1 VEYKREI
8 ITRQVLCVIISR
20 AFVLICNLSTL
31 QVQKMSEPD
40 TRHAS
45 PSPAFVQALRQVL
58 RPVVRVMLAQGITF
72 PYLSELLKSLMVEV
86 ADQNFR
92 LDNKPPTDSRVSL
105 LTGVHRKDVNRLRS
119 AGPAADEK
127 MHSVVSLG
135 AQLVAQW
142 LGNPIYLDEQGQPK
156 PLPRYISEGGAT
168 SFEGLVMGVN
178 SDIRSR
184 VVLDEWTRLG
194 VVHLDDERRV
204 CLNTQAF
211 VPAKGFDEKAFYFG
225 HNLHDHAAAAAHNLL
240 GQEPP
245 FMERSVHYNGLS
257 AQTIAQLAA
266 QSKELGMQALLAVN
280 KTAMEREKID
290 AAGDTT
296 GQRMTFG
303 IYFYA
308 EPHQPEPVESAPPTG
323 ADDDTPS

>member
-1 VEYKREI
+1 
-8 ITRQVLCVIISR
+8 
-20 AFVLICNLSTL
+20 
-31 QVQKMSEPD
+31 MSQPD
-40 TRHAS
+40 THHAS

-58 RPVVRVMLAQGITF
+58 RPLVRVMLAQGITF

-92 LDNKPPTDSRVSL
+92 LDDKPPTDSRVSL

-119 AGPAADEK
+119 AGPVADEK
-127 MHSVVSLG
+127 IHSVVSLG

-142 LGNPIYLDEQGQPK
+142 LGNPLYLDEQGQPK
-156 PLPRYISEGGAT
+156 PLPRYISEGGVT

-245 FMERSVHYNGLS
+245 FMERSVHYSGLS
-257 AQTIAQLAA
+257 AETIEQLAA

-290 AAGDTT
+290 AAGDAT

-308 EPHQPEPVESAPPTG
+308 EPHQPEPGVAAPPPG
-323 ADDDTPS
+323 ADDDTQR

>member
-1 VEYKREI
+1 MA
-8 ITRQVLCVIISR
+8 Q
-20 AFVLICNLSTL
+20 
-31 QVQKMSEPD
+31 PD
-40 TRHAS
+40 THHAS

-58 RPVVRVMLAQGITF
+58 RPLVRVMLAQGITF

-92 LDNKPPTDSRVSL
+92 LGDKPPTDSRVSL

-142 LGNPIYLDEQGQPK
+142 LGNPLYLDEQGQPK
-156 PLPRYISEGGAT
+156 PLPRYISEAGAT

-184 VVLDEWTRLG
+184 VVLDEWMRLG

-245 FMERSVHYNGLS
+245 FMERSVHYSGLS
-257 AQTIAQLAA
+257 AQTIEQLAA

-280 KTAMEREKID
+280 KTAMEQEKLD
-290 AAGDTT
+290 AAGDAT

-308 EPHQPEPVESAPPTG
+308 EPHQAEPGVAAPPKG
-323 ADDDTPS
+323 ADDETQS